1 VKIAAEL
8 HLPAR
13 FARWV
18 PPQPWLQVRESER
31 ALLKLNGREAAR
43 FRLLVVP
50 SGMKEEHLAPL
61 LPRET
66 WGDDTLVVISPLL
79 KQSVRR
85 YLEER
90 STCYLDSKGHLHL
103 VTPGALVHLEG
114 RLAGPVKK
122 KEGPG
127 RIGVHGVRTV
137 QALLEQQ
144 EPISVSQ
151 LAEVASVS
159 MGQAHKVLTQLEHLG
174 LVRAFG
180 SGPTKRRTVRERTA
194 LLDWL
199 EQQPSATRW
208 EPSLNLHFYA
218 RHPEELWSQ
227 VSAKLELAQVAHAL
241 TGAAAASLYGVGP
254 TSVPYSLVRIEPDV
268 RLDQAAEQL
277 GAEMTDRG
285 ANLTLLQDTGKV
297 GSWRAVKRDGIHV
310 APAARIYLD
319 VRSERRGE
327 DIAQQFRE
335 VVLGY

>member
-1 VKIAAEL
+1 
-8 HLPAR
+8 
-13 FARWV
+13 
-18 PPQPWLQVRESER
+18 
-31 ALLKLNGREAAR
+31 
-43 FRLLVVP
+43 
-50 SGMKEEHLAPL
+50 MKEEHLALL
-61 LPRET
+61 LPWQEEV
-66 WGDDTLVVISPLL
+66 DDTLVVISPLL

-85 YLEER
+85 YLEEQN
-90 STCYLDSKGHLHL
+90 TCYLDSKGHLHL
-103 VTPGALVHLEG
+103 VAPGALVHLEG
-114 RLAGPVKK
+114 KSAGPVKK

-151 LAEVASVS
+151 LAELAAVS

-180 SGPTKRRTVRERTA
+180 SGPTKRRTVRERTG

-208 EPSLNLHFYA
+208 EPSLNLRFYA
-218 RHPEELWSQ
+218 RRPEELWSQ
-227 VSAKLELAQVAHAL
+227 VSAKLKQAEIAHAL

-254 TSVPYSLVRIEPDV
+254 TSVPYSLVRIDPEV
-268 RLDQAAEQL
+268 GLEQAARQL
-277 GAEMTDRG
+277 GGEITDRG
-285 ANLTLLQDTGKV
+285 ANLTLLQDTGRV
-297 GSWRAVKRDGIHV
+297 GSWLAVPRDGIQV